1 MLHSLYKGGDTME
14 IIQEHSKCELSC
26 YYRNFK
32 KWEGMFHWHD
42 NYEICQVINKP
53 CRFRIDGV
61 IYNANP
67 GDIVTINQQTVHQ
80 FLIDEED
87 TEIIIIQFHPKIFM
101 SISYCA
107 CQLKTHI
114 TKAELESIAGLYD
127 AVNSIISLLQEETN
141 AVICHDNLYMQSLS
155 SSLFFLLQK
164 HFSQNSES
172 VTSFGQR
179 NDFYKIVDYINNNFC
194 KDISV
199 NSIASQFYFS
209 RGKLSAVFKKYSG
222 TGITEYIQALRIKNA
237 NMLLSAG
244 SSVTDAA
251 MSSGFDSIRTFNNTY
266 RKITGITPSE
276 YIKNK

>member
-1 MLHSLYKGGDTME
+1 ME
-14 IIQEHSKCELSC
+14 IIQEYSRGELSC
-26 YYRNFK
+26 YSRKFN

-42 NYEICQVINKP
+42 NYEICQVIDKP
-53 CRFRIDGV
+53 CRFRIDGI

-80 FLIDEED
+80 FLIDEDD
-87 TEIIIIQFHPKIFM
+87 TRIIIIQFHPKILLNY
-101 SISYCA
+101 SYCA
-107 CQLKTHI
+107 CQLKPHI
-114 TKAELESIAGLYD
+114 TKAELDDIYGLND
-127 AVNSIISLLQEETN
+127 AVNSIIHLLESET
-141 AVICHDNLYMQSLS
+141 ASVSCHDNLFMQSLS

-164 HFSQNSES
+164 HFSQNNES
-172 VTSFGQR
+172 AASFGQR

-199 NSIASQFYFS
+199 NSIASEFYFS

-222 TGITEYIQALRIKNA
+222 IGITEYIQTLRIKNA
-237 NMLLSAG
+237 NLLLSDG

-266 RKITGITPSE
+266 RKIMGITPSE
-276 YIKNK
+276 YQKNK